1 MMLLVILPRKPRS
14 MARIDDKVS
23 AIATMP
29 PAELRD
35 AWQAEFG
42 ETAPALSPSL
52 LRRALASAAQERTLG
67 SLPAAERKIL
77 EAMARADAP
86 LPVPAIKLKPG
97 TRLVR
102 EWNGTV
108 HNVLVVAGGVM
119 FGEERYGSLSEVA
132 RAITGSH
139 WSGPRFFGLK
149 QRVKPPIRGA
159 RCG

>member
-1 MMLLVILPRKPRS
+1 
-14 MARIDDKVS
+14 MAQIDHQIS
-23 AIATMP
+23 AIAMMP

-35 AWQAEFG
+35 AWRAEFG
-42 ETAPALSPSL
+42 ETAPALSLSL
-52 LRRALASAAQERTLG
+52 LRRALASAAQERALG
-67 SLPAAERKIL
+67 SLPAAARKVL

-108 HNVLVVAGGVM
+108 HNVLVVADGIM
-119 FGEERYGSLSEVA
+119 FGEQRYGSLSEVA
-132 RAITGSH
+132 RAITGAH

-149 QRVKPPIRGA
+149 RPINPPTNGA
-159 RCG
+159 KHG